1 MNYLKKTLCAAML
14 LGATATVSAQGWPSN
29 YEGVMLQAFSWD
41 SYTQSQWFKL
51 EQQADELAEFFSL
64 VWIPQSGK
72 AANNPSMGY
81 DPLYWYNQNSSFGTE
96 AELRSFISAMKQR
109 GSGVVA
115 DVVINHRGNLSDWF
129 NFPTE
134 KNPYD
139 GNTYSMGSTD
149 ICRNDDGGA
158 TLAEANKRNP
168 RVNLSENNDTG
179 EDWGGMR
186 DLDHISD
193 NVQKN
198 VKAYLKYLINYLGY
212 TGFRYDMV
220 KGYSGSYTGM
230 YNKDC
235 GVKFSVGECWDG
247 TNTIREWIDAT
258 QVDGIPQSAAFD
270 FQFRYTVRNAAN
282 NGQWD
287 NLGKQNDG
295 NWPLI
300 YNNYRSGSYR
310 RWAVT
315 FVENHDTQYR
325 DPKNPLDPIKRDT
338 LAANAFLLAMPGT
351 PCIFQPHWLAYKQEI
366 KAMIDAR
373 RLAGITNESS
383 YSAMRTNADYFAT
396 LTKTNNENRL
406 IAIVG
411 KNTTAWVPSEAQYT
425 EILSGYHYKY
435 FMARTLETAW
445 ATVSSGEFANAFD
458 VQLIAVSADDN
469 ARLVYTLDGSNPT
482 ASSTAVNSGAKVN
495 IAEACTLKVG
505 LLSGG
510 AVKGIITR
518 HYTFKKEPPVTDQ
531 IPDCAV
537 YVAGKPFA
545 YFEKPDDW
553 GARIN
558 VWAWMSGGDGA
569 QYVGT
574 GWPGVQATRVGATST
589 GQEVWQWISTKSE
602 APDNIIFNDGGNQ
615 TSDMAFTN
623 GGYYTKDGLR
633 WTITPS
639 DINSIFVAEETLKQP
654 VKVYTLDGRLVRTMP
669 AGSTVGESLNGLAN
683 GLYIVGGKKFA
694 K

>member
-1 MNYLKKTLCAAML
+1 ML
-14 LGATATVSAQGWPSN
+14 LGAAATASAQGWPSN
-29 YEGVMLQAFSWD
+29 YGGVMLQAFSWD
-41 SYTQSQWFKL
+41 SYSQSQWYKL
-51 EQQADELAEFFSL
+51 EQQADELAEFFNL

-134 KNPYD
+134 TNPYD
-139 GNTYSMGSTD
+139 GNTYTMGSTD
-149 ICRNDDGGA
+149 ICLNDDGGA

-168 RVNLSENNDTG
+168 QVKLSANNDTG

-186 DLDHISD
+186 DLDHLSQ

-220 KGYSGSYTGM
+220 KGYSGSYTGL

-235 GVKFSVGECWDG
+235 GVQYSVGECWDSS
-247 TNTIREWIDAT
+247 NTIKNWIDAT
-258 QVDGIPQSAAFD
+258 KMDGQVQSAAFD

-282 NGQWD
+282 NGAWD

-295 NWPLI
+295 SWPLI
-300 YNNYRSGSYR
+300 SNNFQSGNYRRY
-310 RWAVT
+310 AVT
-315 FVENHDTQYR
+315 FIENHDTQYR
-325 DPKNPLDPIKRDT
+325 DPKNPLDPIKKDT

-383 YSAMRTNADYFAT
+383 YAAMRTNVDYFAT

-411 KNTTAWVPSEAQYT
+411 KNTSAWVPSEAQYT

-445 ATVSSGEFANAFD
+445 ATCSSGEFEKAFG
-458 VQLIAVSADDN
+458 VKLIAVSATDG
-469 ARLVYTLDGSNPT
+469 ARLVYTLDGSTPT
-482 ASSTAVNSGAKVN
+482 ASSTAVNSGSTVN
-495 IAEACTLKVG
+495 ISEDCTLKVG
-505 LLSGG
+505 LLVGG
-510 AVKGIITR
+510 AVNGIITR
-518 HYTFKKEPPVTDQ
+518 HYTFKKQSHDTDQ

-537 YVAGKPFA
+537 YVEGKPFA

-553 GARIN
+553 GGRIN
-558 VWAWMSGGDGA
+558 VWAWMTGGEGSD
-569 QYVGT
+569 YVGA
-574 GWPGVQATRVGATST
+574 GWPGVQATRVGATS
-589 GQEVWQWISTKSE
+589 GGREVWQWISTKTT

-615 TSDMAFTN
+615 TADLPFTN
-623 GGYYTKDGLR
+623 GGYYTKEGLK

-639 DINSIFVAEETLKQP
+639 VITSIATVISQQP
-654 VKVYTLDGRLVRTMP
+654 VQVYATDGCLVRLLP
-669 AGSTVGESLNGLAN
+669 AGTTVGESLRGLPH
-683 GLYIVGGKKFA
+683 GLYIVNGKKYV